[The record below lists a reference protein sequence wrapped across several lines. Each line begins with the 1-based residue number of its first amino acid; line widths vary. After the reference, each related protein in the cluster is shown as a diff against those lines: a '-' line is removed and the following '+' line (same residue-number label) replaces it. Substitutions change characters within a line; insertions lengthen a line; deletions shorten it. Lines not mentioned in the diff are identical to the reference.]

1 MAAFPKINL
10 ASSADFETAKKQGG
24 AGGNQPDPQDKDV
37 YRKSKMSSDIEF
49 EEKSQ
54 KVVTARKIQKSKT

>member
-24 AGGNQPDPQDKDV
+24 AGGPQQDPQDKDV
-37 YRKSKMSSDIEF
+37 YKKSKMSRDMEF